1 MFTRGLVVV
10 DKTLG
15 RSDTMKTVATLI
27 AAAFVATSAT
37 IALAQGVGGGGGVR
51 GALVLAPEQRTV
63 VKQYLTSHKIA
74 PVKLKERLSV
84 GATLPASVRLAPV
97 PAEWGPAYSSY
108 RYIYSDNRVYFVE
121 PSTRRVVTAI
131 D

>member
-51 GALVLAPEQRTV
+51 GALVLAPEQRTM
-63 VKQYLTSHKIA
+63 VKQYVTSHKVA

-84 GATLPASVRLAPV
+84 GSTLPASVRLAPV
-97 PAEWGPAYSSY
+97 PAEWGPAYGSY

>member
-1 MFTRGLVVV
+1 
-10 DKTLG
+10 
-15 RSDTMKTVATLI
+15 MKTVATLI
-27 AAAFVATSAT
+27 AAAFMGASAT
-37 IALAQGVGGGGGVR
+37 IALAQGVR
-51 GALVLAPEQRTV
+51 GALVLAPEERTV
-63 VKQYLTSHKIA
+63 VKKYVTSHKVA

-97 PAEWGPAYSSY
+97 PAEWGPAYGSY

>member
-1 MFTRGLVVV
+1 
-10 DKTLG
+10 
-15 RSDTMKTVATLI
+15 MKTVATSI
-27 AAAFVATSAT
+27 AATFVAASAT
-37 IALAQGVGGGGGVR
+37 IAVAQGVASGGGVR
-51 GALVLAPEQRTV
+51 GALVLAPEQRAV
-63 VKQYLTSHKIA
+63 VKEYVTSHKVA

-97 PAEWGPAYSSY
+97 PAEWGRAYGNYSY
-108 RYIYSDNRVYFVE
+108 VYSDSRVYFVE

>member
-1 MFTRGLVVV
+1 VRGDDRAELMVN
-10 DKTLG
+10 KTLKG
-15 RSDTMKTVATLI
+15 SNTVKPVATLI
-27 AAAFVATSAT
+27 AAAFMGASAT
-37 IALAQGVGGGGGVR
+37 IALAQGVR
-51 GALVLAPEQRTV
+51 GALVLAPEERTV
-63 VKQYLTSHKIA
+63 VKKYVTSHKVA

-97 PAEWGPAYSSY
+97 PAEWGRGYSNYSY
-108 RYIYSDNRVYFVE
+108 VYSDNRVYFVE

>member
-1 MFTRGLVVV
+1 MFTRDLVVV
-10 DKTLG
+10 DKTLR

-27 AAAFVATSAT
+27 AAAFMGASAT
-37 IALAQGVGGGGGVR
+37 IALAQGVR
-51 GALVLAPEQRTV
+51 GALVLAPEERTV
-63 VKQYLTSHKIA
+63 VKKYVTSHKVA

-84 GATLPASVRLAPV
+84 GATLPAGVRLAPV
-97 PAEWGPAYSSY
+97 PAEWGPAYGSY

>member
-51 GALVLAPEQRTV
+51 GALVLAPEQRTM
-63 VKQYLTSHKIA
+63 VKQYVTSHKVA

>member
-1 MFTRGLVVV
+1 MFARGLVV
-10 DKTLG
+10 DKTLR

-37 IALAQGVGGGGGVR
+37 IALAQGAGGGGGVR

-63 VKQYLTSHKIA
+63 VKQYLTSHKVA

-121 PSTRRVVTAI
+121 PSTR
-131 D
+131 

>member
-1 MFTRGLVVV
+1 M
-10 DKTLG
+10 
-15 RSDTMKTVATLI
+15 
-27 AAAFVATSAT
+27 
-37 IALAQGVGGGGGVR
+37 
-51 GALVLAPEQRTV
+51 LAPEQRAV
-63 VKQYLTSHKIA
+63 VKEYVTSHKVA

-97 PAEWGPAYSSY
+97 PAEWGRAYGNYSY
-108 RYIYSDNRVYFVE
+108 VYSDSRVYFVE